1 MLLQLSIKDIV
12 LIDRLKLD
20 FDKGFSVFTGE
31 TGAGKSIILDCLMFA
46 LGVRASTNLIRSG
59 AETGQ
64 VVASFNIAELPFVA
78 DLLIEN
84 GFASEDVV
92 IFKRIC
98 SKDGRNRAYIN
109 DQPVSLAF
117 MRNIGQYLAEIH
129 GQHADRAFLD
139 KAAHLRCL
147 DEFADLRGDLK
158 QLSKLYSSWQAL
170 KADLIQQD
178 IELAGLKKEQEYLQA
193 AAAELA
199 HLNVLV
205 GEEEELSLRRATL
218 MRYEKMAS
226 DINQANGIL
235 NQHNSPADI
244 LADLLRLLERKKEQ
258 MPEYIGP
265 IIDHIDEALNCLAL
279 AQDSIAE
286 ALTETDFKPQEL
298 ENLEERLFALRAASR
313 KYKIQVDELPQLY
326 KRIESQLL
334 LIEQH
339 ELERNLLEKKIAAL
353 KSEYLILAQAI
364 SSNRKLAAKQLEL
377 KVAQELSALKLEHA
391 KFILKIETDMEKPN
405 NSGIDEAEFWVQTNP
420 TTNPGPLMKIA
431 SGGELA
437 RFLLALKMVL
447 AYKSSVPTLIFDE
460 VDAGVGGA
468 VAASIG
474 QRLVKLS
481 HSLQILSITHSPQ
494 VAARADSHF
503 LITKQS
509 VGANLELVTNVQP
522 LAEEEAIEELA
533 RMLSA
538 NKITP
543 EARATARI
551 LRAAS

>member
-20 FDKGFSVFTGE
+20 FGKGFSVFTGE

-286 ALTETDFKPQEL
+286 ALAETDFKPQEL

-420 TTNPGPLMKIA
+420 TTNLGPLMKIA

>member
-20 FDKGFSVFTGE
+20 FGKGFSVFTGE

-286 ALTETDFKPQEL
+286 ALAETDFKPQEL

>member
-64 VVASFNIAELPFVA
+64 VAASFNIAELPFVA

>member
-64 VVASFNIAELPFVA
+64 VAASFNIAELPFVA

-509 VGANLELVTNVQP
+509 VSANLELVTNVQP

>member
-64 VVASFNIAELPFVA
+64 VAASFNIAELPFVA

-509 VGANLELVTNVQP
+509 VGANLELLTNVQP

>member
-64 VVASFNIAELPFVA
+64 VAASFNIAELPFVA

-265 IIDHIDEALNCLAL
+265 IIDHVDEALNCLAL

-509 VGANLELVTNVQP
+509 VSANLELVTNVQP